1 MFTINTFSIPR
12 LNNAEFTGFMINL
25 QKAIT
30 TSDSTKLGL
39 STVLPSFGST
49 LQKLIDQVY
58 NSNGSEFT
66 AIMQEQDDRRI
77 QIFRRIRLRLQVVL
91 YAETNPQLIAL
102 QTTVQ
107 THLLNK
113 YATKISQMAY
123 HAKTA
128 VIQGFLYDIND
139 KLGDD
144 GISALG
150 ISDDVMAL
158 EEANNAFITAY
169 NSRSAERASGDTG
182 VTVKLR
188 QEMFALYQQICF
200 TTQYLANTIDETLA
214 DKAKACQDFIAVL
227 NVILVDAKKRY
238 LQRLANGT
246 DEDDIEEGTDENTDN
261 GGNGGN
267 GSGEGD
273 GGGTNHGSNQNTE
286 DEGGSNS
293 GSGDNGS
300 GGSGSGSN
308 SGSDSGSNS
317 GSGSNPSL
325 PSDATNGSNSSEGG
339 DNTTDPNKPSE
350 NGVVNGDEV
359 SF

>member
-25 QKAIT
+25 QKAIS
-30 TSDSTKLGL
+30 TSDQTKLGL
-39 STVLPSFGST
+39 SAVTASFNTT

-66 AIMQEQDDRRI
+66 AVMQREDDRRI

-107 THLLNK
+107 NHLLNK

-128 VIQGFLYDIND
+128 VIQGFLYDLDD

-144 GISALG
+144 GITALG
-150 ISDDVMAL
+150 ISDDAASL
-158 EEANNAFITAY
+158 EEANNMFISAY
-169 NSRSAERASGDTG
+169 NARATERANGDTG

-188 QEMFALYQQICF
+188 QEMFAIYQQICF

-227 NVILVDAKKRY
+227 NVIIEDAKRRY

-246 DEDDIEEGTDENTDN
+246 DEDDLEEGTGDSTDN
-261 GGNGGN
+261 GGDGSDEGHTDSSDSTDNGGSN
-267 GSGEGD
+267 GGA
-273 GGGTNHGSNQNTE
+273 
-286 DEGGSNS
+286 NS
-293 GSGDNGS
+293 GSGNGGSNGS
-300 GGSGSGSN
+300 TDSGDSQDSGSGNSGSN
-308 SGSDSGSNS
+308 SSNTSNS
-317 GSGSNPSL
+317 
-325 PSDATNGSNSSEGG
+325 SNSSEGG
-339 DNTTDPNKPSE
+339 NTDDPNKPSE
-350 NGVVNGDEV
+350 DGVISDGGIM
-359 SF
+359 F

>member
-25 QKAIT
+25 QKAIS
-30 TSDSTKLGL
+30 TSDQTKLGL
-39 STVLPSFGST
+39 SAVTASFNTT

-66 AIMQEQDDRRI
+66 AVMQQQDDRRI

-91 YAETNPQLIAL
+91 YAETNPALIAL
-102 QTTVQ
+102 QGTVQ
-107 THLLNK
+107 NHLLNK

-128 VIQGFLYDIND
+128 VIQGFLYDLED
-139 KLGDD
+139 KLGDE
-144 GISALG
+144 GMTALG
-150 ISDDVMAL
+150 IGEDTAAL
-158 EEANNAFITAY
+158 EDANNAFISAY
-169 NSRSAERASGDTG
+169 NARATERANGDTG

-188 QEMFALYQQICF
+188 QEMFAIYQQICF

-227 NVILVDAKKRY
+227 NVILEDAKRRY

-246 DEDDIEEGTDENTDN
+246 DEDDIEEGTGDSTDN
-261 GGNGGN
+261 GGEANTGDNGGTN
-267 GSGEGD
+267 SGSGSGEGHTD
-273 GGGTNHGSNQNTE
+273 GTDSTDN
-286 DEGGSNS
+286 GGSGNS
-293 GSGDNGS
+293 GNS
-300 GGSGSGSN
+300 GSGSGSGES
-308 SGSDSGSNS
+308 SGNS
-317 GSGSNPSL
+317 GSGSGS
-325 PSDATNGSNSSEGG
+325 SDSGSGNSGSSSGS

-350 NGVVNGDEV
+350 NGVIDEGGIM
-359 SF
+359 F

>member
-39 STVLPSFGST
+39 ASVLPSFGST

-128 VIQGFLYDIND
+128 VIQGFLYDLND

-150 ISDDVMAL
+150 ISDDVLAL

-246 DEDDIEEGTDENTDN
+246 DEDDLEEGTDENTDN
-261 GGNGGN
+261 GGNGSSEGGN
-267 GSGEGD
+267 TNTGDNSGSNDSGSGSD
-273 GGGTNHGSNQNTE
+273 
-286 DEGGSNS
+286 NS
-293 GSGDNGS
+293 GSGSGSGAGDNSGSNGS
-300 GGSGSGSN
+300 GSGSDNSGSGSGSGSGSDNSGSGSN
-308 SGSDSGSNS
+308 SD
-317 GSGSNPSL
+317 
-325 PSDATNGSNSSEGG
+325 

>member
-39 STVLPSFGST
+39 SSVLPSFGST

-246 DEDDIEEGTDENTDN
+246 DEDDLEEGTDENTD
-261 GGNGGN
+261 NGGN

-300 GGSGSGSN
+300 GGSDSGSN

-317 GSGSNPSL
+317 GSGSN
-325 PSDATNGSNSSEGG
+325 SDE
-339 DNTTDPNKPSE
+339 NTTDPNKPSE

>member
-1 MFTINTFSIPR
+1 
-12 LNNAEFTGFMINL
+12 MINL

-246 DEDDIEEGTDENTDN
+246 DEDDLEEGTDENTD
-261 GGNGGN
+261 NGGN

-300 GGSGSGSN
+300 GGSDSGSN

-317 GSGSNPSL
+317 GSGSN
-325 PSDATNGSNSSEGG
+325 SD